1 GLHCL
6 VIQNGKVF
14 AWGDNRYGQL
24 GNRESGEGVH
34 STVPVAVKDPSG
46 VGKFSG
52 VPAIAAGG
60 SHSLAIKDGN
70 VYAWGDDRFGTLGN
84 GDDLGDSNVPVLVL
98 DLEVDLIDV
107 AAGEFSSYALA
118 ADGSLWVWGWNVEGQ
133 LGLGYTETPAKVLGQ
148 CKCVY

>member
-1 GLHCL
+1 M
-6 VIQNGKVF
+6 
-14 AWGDNRYGQL
+14 
-24 GNRESGEGVH
+24 
-34 STVPVAVKDPSG
+34 T
-46 VGKFSG
+46 
-52 VPAIAAGG
+52 AIAAGCY
-60 SHSLAIKDGN
+60 HSLAIKDGN
-70 VYAWGDDRFGTLGN
+70 VYAWGHDPFGALGN

-148 CKCVY
+148 CKCVYYRGVTTPQKLEPPAGYRFTAIDSSGRHVLATIAPIQ